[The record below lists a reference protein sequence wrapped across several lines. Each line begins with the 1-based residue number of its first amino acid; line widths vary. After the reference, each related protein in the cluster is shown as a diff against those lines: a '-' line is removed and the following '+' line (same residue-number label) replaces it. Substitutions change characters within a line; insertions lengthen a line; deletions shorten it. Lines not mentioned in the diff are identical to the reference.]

1 MTGGRE
7 RRRRKRKER
16 GRRREEAGK
25 AGRETGRS
33 PVESLCAFAGRG
45 RGRGRPEPRELQ
57 SGPGVLSLPLSGAVV
72 QYNIAADTGREE
84 EDITFQAIATGG
96 QQEERLGKERGGL
109 GSIRG
114 EV

>member
-1 MTGGRE
+1 M
-7 RRRRKRKER
+7 
-16 GRRREEAGK
+16 
-25 AGRETGRS
+25 
-33 PVESLCAFAGRG
+33 
-45 RGRGRPEPRELQ
+45 
-57 SGPGVLSLPLSGAVV
+57 

-114 EV
+114 EVGGEGGREHHQDISAQ